1 MYASHRQSFTLLI
14 TLVVLLTLPADL
26 AQARRA
32 YSYGSDGSSSAAPES
47 SGKLAVAAT
56 KDLAPSAAVSGS
68 VLHKAAPA
76 AKKVPLKKHA
86 DGRNESGTGVD
97 EDSILNVFAPAPI
110 DTISASLKTA
120 KKTNEKSAVVV
131 RDRKKGQ

>member
-14 TLVVLLTLPADL
+14 TLVVLFTLPADL

-32 YSYGSDGSSSAAPES
+32 YSYGSDSSSPAAPEG
-47 SGKLAVAAT
+47 SGRLAVAAT
-56 KDLAPSAAVSGS
+56 KDLAPAAALSGAAV
-68 VLHKAAPA
+68 HKSAPA
-76 AKKVPLKKHA
+76 VKKVPLKKHA

-131 RDRKKGQ
+131 RDRK